1 MTPRLER
8 LFGEYH
14 AYHRD
19 PVNVAIHKVA
29 VPAILFHIVAMLD
42 WLSLPVRVAGV
53 PLGLGLVAAVAVG
66 AWYLF
71 VCPRYAAVLVPFAI
85 GCAVVGRMVP
95 RPVVVGV
102 AAVAWTAQFV
112 GHASFER
119 RAPAF
124 TDNLVQ
130 LLVGPA
136 YVVALMM
143 GDWPPASERDDG
155 GRQGDSDRHR
165 GQPGE

>member
-1 MTPRLER
+1 
-8 LFGEYH
+8 
-14 AYHRD
+14 
-19 PVNVAIHKVA
+19 
-29 VPAILFHIVAMLD
+29 
-42 WLSLPVRVAGV
+42 V
-53 PLGLGLVAAVAVG
+53 PLGLGLVAAAAVG

-143 GDWPPASERDDG
+143 GDWPPADERDAG
-155 GRQGDSDRHR
+155 GREGDSDRHR
-165 GQPGE
+165 EQRGE

>member
-1 MTPRLER
+1 MSSRLER

-14 AYHRD
+14 EYHRD

-42 WLSLPVRVAGV
+42 WVALPVRVAGV
-53 PLGLGLVAAVAVG
+53 PLGLGMVAAAVVG

-71 VCPRYAAVLVPFAI
+71 VCPRYALVLVPFAL
-85 GCAVVGRMVP
+85 GCAALGRVVP

-102 AAVAWTAQFV
+102 AVVAWVAQLV
-112 GHASFER
+112 GHSRFER

-124 TDNLVQ
+124 TDNLLQ
-130 LLVGPA
+130 LRVGPA

-143 GDWPPASERDDG
+143 GDWPPAPPAGPPRTDA
-155 GRQGDSDRHR
+155 
-165 GQPGE
+165 

>member
-1 MTPRLER
+1 MSPRLER
-8 LFGEYH
+8 LFVEYE
-14 AYHRD
+14 AVHRD

-29 VPAILFHIVAMLD
+29 VPAILFHILAMLE
-42 WLSLPVRVAGV
+42 WVSLPIRVAGV
-53 PLGLGLVAAVAVG
+53 PLGLGVVAAAGVG

-71 VCPRYAAVLVPFAI
+71 VCPRYAAVLLPFAM
-85 GCAVVGRMVP
+85 GCAVLGRMMP

-102 AAVAWTAQFV
+102 AVAAWSAQFV
-112 GHASFER
+112 GHARFER

-124 TDNLVQ
+124 SDNLVQ

-143 GDWPPASERDDG
+143 GDWPRAGARG
-155 GRQGDSDRHR
+155 GG
-165 GQPGE
+165 

>member
-1 MTPRLER
+1 MSARLER

-14 AYHRD
+14 EYHRD

-42 WLSLPVRVAGV
+42 WVALPVRVAGV
-53 PLGLGLVAAVAVG
+53 PLGLGVVAAAVVG

-71 VCPRYAAVLVPFAI
+71 VCPRYALVLVPFAL
-85 GCAVVGRMVP
+85 GCAALGRVVP

-102 AAVAWTAQFV
+102 AVVAWAAQFV
-112 GHASFER
+112 GHARFER

-124 TDNLVQ
+124 TDNLLQ

-143 GDWPPASERDDG
+143 GDWPPAAPPPEA
-155 GRQGDSDRHR
+155 
-165 GQPGE
+165 

>member
-1 MTPRLER
+1 MSPRLER
-8 LFGEYH
+8 WFGEYH

>member
-1 MTPRLER
+1 MSARLER

-14 AYHRD
+14 EYHRD

-42 WLSLPVRVAGV
+42 WVALPVRVAGV
-53 PLGLGLVAAVAVG
+53 PLGLGVVAAAVVG

-71 VCPRYAAVLVPFAI
+71 VCPRYALVLVPFAL
-85 GCAVVGRMVP
+85 GCAALGRVVP

-102 AAVAWTAQFV
+102 AVVAWAAQFV
-112 GHASFER
+112 GHARFER

-124 TDNLVQ
+124 TDNLLQ

-143 GDWPPASERDDG
+143 GDWPPAAPPREA
-155 GRQGDSDRHR
+155 
-165 GQPGE
+165 